1 MVTKGA
7 KRLLNLFSRVPTKGF
22 TTVELLSTLIIAGMF
37 LAIFYNL
44 YITADAVST
53 RSARL
58 VAANEVTYRKLQ
70 QYENKD
76 FQDISTPGGTTPT
89 QIEDFVSEMS
99 SNLPTPVTSVVNSA
113 LLTPTLK
120 AVNVKTTYGTGGGQ
134 QIIEYTTYIQ
144 ESGVGR

>member
-1 MVTKGA
+1 MDNNTGHYSGPFTK
-7 KRLLNLFSRVPTKGF
+7 PTKSQGF

-44 YITADAVST
+44 YVTADSVAS
-53 RSARL
+53 RSAQL
-58 VAANEVTYRKLQ
+58 AAANEVTYRKLQ

-76 FQDISTPGGTTPT
+76 FQDIATPGGTTPT
-89 QIEDFVSEMS
+89 QVEDFATEIAV
-99 SNLPTPVTSVVNSA
+99 NLPTPKTAVVNTA

-120 AVNVKTTYGTGGGQ
+120 AVNVKTIYGTGGKQ
-134 QIIEYTTYIQ
+134 TIIEYTTYIQ